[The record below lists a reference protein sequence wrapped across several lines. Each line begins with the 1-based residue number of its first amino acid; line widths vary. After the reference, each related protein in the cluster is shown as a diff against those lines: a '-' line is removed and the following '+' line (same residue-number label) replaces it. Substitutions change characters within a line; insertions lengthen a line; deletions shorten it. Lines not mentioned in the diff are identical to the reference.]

1 MSDTR
6 AINNPVEPADKY
18 RWRVLVAA
26 SFGFF
31 IYAVIIFNIPPI
43 LGILIDTFNISH
55 TGAGFLMSVAVFPS
69 ILLSFPFGLLIDRYG
84 TRLTGSISMAVII
97 IGTVIVALSNSY
109 VVLLLGRL
117 ILGIAATMMLVAL
130 PKLITTWFAGRE
142 IGLAMGIYHTTFPLG
157 NILVLNFAGVLAY
170 NMGWQ
175 APIWVCAALSA
186 IVLLLYAILVRDKK
200 DELYKTQESSNVFK
214 SVRKA
219 GWQIWCIGLVWG
231 LFGAGTIAFF
241 TYGPDY
247 FVTSGKTVAQAGF
260 ISSAPLF
267 CSILLAPVVGVL
279 IDRLGKKWLFIL
291 IGLIGTCLTLFLIPR
306 TPEYALV
313 LAIIMGIFIA
323 MVTPA
328 VFSIPGEI
336 LPSAVQGIAFGVI
349 LTCQGLG
356 NVIGPALTGF
366 LRDVTGDYLWSFVG
380 MVIMIVIAIIPILVL
395 QFAHKKKS

>member
-6 AINNPVEPADKY
+6 TISNPGKSTDKY
-18 RWRVLVAA
+18 HWRVLIATA
-26 SFGFF
+26 FTYL

-55 TGAGFLMSVAVFPS
+55 TEAGFLMSVAVFPS

-84 TRLTGSISMAVII
+84 TRLTGSIAMAVII

-109 VVLLLGRL
+109 LILLLGRL
-117 ILGIAATMMLVAL
+117 ILGIAAVLIVVAM
-130 PKLITTWFAGRE
+130 PKLITTWFAGHE

-186 IVLLLYAILVRDKK
+186 VVLLLYAILVRDKK
-200 DELYKTQESSNVFK
+200 DEQYKTRESSNVFK
-214 SVRKA
+214 SMRKA
-219 GWQIWCIGLVWG
+219 GWQIWCLGLVWG
-231 LFGAGTIAFF
+231 LFGAGTISFF

-247 FVTSGKTVAQAGF
+247 FVNIGKTVTQAGF
-260 ISSAPLF
+260 ISSAPMF
-267 CSILLAPVVGVL
+267 ASIILAPIVGVL
-279 IDRLGKKWLFIL
+279 IDRLGKKWLFVL
-291 IGLIGTCLTLFLIPR
+291 IGLIGTALTLFLIPR
-306 TPEYALV
+306 TPENALV
-313 LAIIMGIFIA
+313 LAIFMGVFIA
-323 MVTPA
+323 MLTPA

-336 LPSAVQGIAFGVI
+336 LPAAVQGIAFGVV

-366 LRDVTGDYLWSFVG
+366 LRDITGDYLWSFVG
-380 MVIMIVIAIIPILVL
+380 MVAMLVIAIIPILAL

>member
-1 MSDTR
+1 MSNTR
-6 AINNPVEPADKY
+6 IINNPGASTDKY

-97 IGTVIVALSNSY
+97 IGTIIVALSNSY

-117 ILGIAATMMLVAL
+117 ILGIAATLMLVAL

-267 CSILLAPVVGVL
+267 GSILLAPVVGVL